1 MADETPHPDPQAQGD
16 ANAVAPVQARCLR
29 CDHDLTR
36 LPESARF
43 CPRCGLDM
51 LGSPPATFLPY
62 QPIQNPRLSGL
73 LGGWEHLFHL
83 FHASGQAGVTQAPSP
98 DATSVVVKGYGNAL
112 YRLGRR
118 YEFGPGAISNPRE
131 ALRCYSKSARL
142 GNFWAMARLASHV
155 FANKT
160 DAHAELSSQP
170 VADVHPSEIPSS
182 TSSDIPP
189 ANPAAH

>member
-1 MADETPHPDPQAQGD
+1 MPRMADEMPHSDPQSHGE
-16 ANAVAPVQARCLR
+16 AVIPVQARCLR

-36 LPESARF
+36 LPEAARF

-62 QPIQNPRLSGL
+62 QPNQNPRLAGL
-73 LGGWEHLFHL
+73 LGGWEHLFHI
-83 FHASGQAGVTQAPSP
+83 FHASGQSGVTQSPSP
-98 DATSVVVKGYGNAL
+98 QATSVVVKGYGNAL

-118 YEFGPGAISNPRE
+118 YELGPGAISNPRE

-155 FANKT
+155 FATKSDT
-160 DAHAELSSQP
+160 ESEPDSKP
-170 VADVHPSEIPSS
+170 VAAVQIGR
-182 TSSDIPP
+182 
-189 ANPAAH
+189 AHV